1 MSTQLGKL
9 SVGSTVYLNVN
20 GGKIEF
26 LIVNQGLPSSDY
38 DDSCNGTWL
47 LMKDLYASRA
57 WNRRSQNSYSASL
70 IHSYLNSTFLNL
82 LDSDI
87 KSAVKTVKLPYTNGT
102 GTTGSVAS
110 GSNGLSAQVFL
121 LSYTEVGFS
130 GSSYVNV
137 EGAVLS
143 YFNGAAN
150 SKRIAYLNGTAT
162 RWWLRSPDTD
172 HDNYAWLVYSS
183 GSGNNSDIAIQRGV
197 RPAMILPSTLI
208 VDDNGLVTSV
218 SVPMGVQGSVTI
230 DGVQKDLTGESYVNI
245 NGVWKPIVKSY
256 TCIGSVWK
264 SSNGE

>member
-47 LMKDLYASRA
+47 LMKDLYTTSA
-57 WNRRSQNSYSASL
+57 WNKKSNNSYSASL

-87 KSAVKTVKLPYTNGT
+87 KSAVKTVKLPYTNST
-102 GTTGSVAS
+102 GTDGSVAS

-130 GSSYVNV
+130 GSSYANV
-137 EGAVLS
+137 EGDVLS
-143 YFNGAAN
+143 YFNGAAD

-162 RWWLRSPDTD
+162 RWWLRSPLTS
-172 HDNYAWLVYSS
+172 NTYYAQLVYSN
-183 GSGNNSDIAIQRGV
+183 GSNNNNIVSLPRGV
-197 RPAMILPSTLI
+197 RPALVLPSTLI
-208 VDDNGLVTSV
+208 VDDAGLVTSV
-218 SVPMGVQGSVTI
+218 SIPIGVQGNVTI